1 MNINNNSKLDFFK
14 KLNRLN
20 NPHEF
25 SVSLVFF
32 LLLTLFLLCSFFY
45 FDHGVQV
52 NGQKGEAPARWQF
65 RIGFIRGN
73 NNESSESNINDNI
86 NINSNNNKSEEE
98 CDYYEG
104 KWVWDETYPLYDSK
118 DCSFSDGGFRCLQNG
133 RPDHSYTKWRWQP
146 NKCDMPRFDAKV
158 MLEKLRNKR
167 LVYVG
172 DSIGRNQWESLLC
185 MLSSAIP
192 DKSSI
197 YEVNGNPIT
206 KHMGYLIFRFRDYN
220 CTIEYY
226 RAPFLVVQGRPP
238 AGAPEQVRY
247 TLRVD
252 QLEWTSRQWKDA
264 DVLIFNAGHWW
275 THDKTIRSGCYFQEG
290 NEVKMNMTVETAFRR
305 SIETLVRWVDSQVNV
320 TKTSVYFRSYAPVHF
335 RRRDCISPVSSKLC
349 LSIPMYWVSSVS
361 SKLCIH
367 SGGDWKNGGACHLET
382 TPDLEAPY
390 SPQMWD
396 HYNIVNG
403 VLSNHTK
410 TPSMKMVN
418 VTYLTLQRKDGHP
431 SLYYMG
437 TKPAPMHRQ
446 DCSHWCLPGV
456 PDTWNELLYAVFLRQ
471 QSVNSRNS
479 TSASQDGKFGK
490 L

>member
-1 MNINNNSKLDFFK
+1 MKPPISPISKQYYRGPKLGKSGEEEIKNMNMNINNKLDFFK

-20 NPHEF
+20 NNNPHEF
-25 SVSLVFF
+25 SISLVFF

-52 NGQKGEAPARWQF
+52 NGKNGETAARWQF
-65 RIGFIRGN
+65 GIGFIQGN
-73 NNESSESNINDNI
+73 KNESSESNRNDN
-86 NINSNNNKSEEE
+86 NNSNNGNNSKSEEE
-98 CDYYEG
+98 CDYFSG

-118 DCSFSDGGFRCLQNG
+118 DCSFSDGGFRCLENG
-133 RPDHSYTKWRWQP
+133 RPDHDYTKWRWQP
-146 NKCDMPRFDAKV
+146 NNCDMPRFDAKV

-192 DKSSI
+192 DKASI

-305 SIETLVRWVDSQVNV
+305 SIETLVSWVDSQVNV

-335 RRRDCISPVSSKLC
+335 
-349 LSIPMYWVSSVS
+349 
-361 SKLCIH
+361 

-390 SPQMWD
+390 SPQMWG
-396 HYNIVNG
+396 HYNIVND

-410 TPSMKMVN
+410 TPGVNMVN
-418 VTYLTLQRKDGHP
+418 VTYLTMQRRDGHP

-456 PDTWNELLYAVFLRQ
+456 PDTWNELLYAVFLKQ
-471 QSVNSRNS
+471 QSANSRNS
-479 TSASQDGKFGK
+479 TIASEDG